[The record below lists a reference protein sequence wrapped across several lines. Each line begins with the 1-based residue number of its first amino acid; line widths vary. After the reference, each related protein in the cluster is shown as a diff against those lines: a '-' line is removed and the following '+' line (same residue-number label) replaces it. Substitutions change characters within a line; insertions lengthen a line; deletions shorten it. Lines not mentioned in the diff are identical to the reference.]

1 MIFFEITSYSE
12 DYDGCRCDPMSAI
25 RESEKVSCVG
35 NKVALCSMCFL
46 ASPLTITLSL
56 SVPDSRSFWQI
67 DMHSFCFT
75 PRYILFLDI

>member
-56 SVPDSRSFWQI
+56 SVPDSRSFW
-67 DMHSFCFT
+67 
-75 PRYILFLDI
+75 